1 MAFWYIPSGGSSG
14 GSGGGGTP
22 PPSANVELH
31 DELTTQIDGVR
42 DTFTV
47 TRGSYMAGTLDLTI
61 GGVGGMARGI
71 HFFEDDPVTG
81 TFRTT
86 RALTLADGPLVAQ
99 YKY

>member
-1 MAFWYIPSGGSSG
+1 MAFWYIPVGGSG
-14 GSGGGGTP
+14 GSGGGGGTP
-22 PPSANVELH
+22 TSANVELH

-47 TRGSYMAGTLDLTI
+47 TRGSYTAGTLDLTI